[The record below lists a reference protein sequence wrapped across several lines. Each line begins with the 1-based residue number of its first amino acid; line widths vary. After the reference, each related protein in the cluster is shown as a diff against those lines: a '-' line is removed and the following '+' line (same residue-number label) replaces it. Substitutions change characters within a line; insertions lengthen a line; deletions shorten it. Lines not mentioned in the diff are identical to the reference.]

1 MYEGGHASIRW
12 KTRVPLLRTGPIR
25 QALRLFV
32 SGLGLASLLP
42 IACGSF
48 HRTMQQLQRCRT
60 RDMVS
65 TTRCVPAAR
74 RTPGERWPRIAQ
86 RRSVDCSIPNVPDP
100 PTPQCLQAV
109 PLAASWPQRSPR
121 CVSATLSA
129 IHCDLRRLPN
139 SCRYSPMP
147 YHATGWIQ
155 ACVADDSGRQRVP
168 VRRQQAGVM
177 P

>member
-1 MYEGGHASIRW
+1 MRGATPAFGGRHACHCYALG
-12 KTRVPLLRTGPIR
+12 PLDNH
-25 QALRLFV
+25 
-32 SGLGLASLLP
+32 SASLFLALDWP
-42 IACGSF
+42 SCCLLLSDP
-48 HRTMQQLQRCRT
+48 HRTMQQLQRCRA

-129 IHCDLRRLPN
+129 IHCDPRRLPHS